1 MQVAAKVFFSP
12 PAASFFPP
20 PSEAIF
26 ETQKSTEEREL
37 SFACGLQPNHVVH
50 APRLAP
56 EGVEEK
62 RRERGSGKK
71 CGSFNLKRNKWRRT
85 TEREK
90 KKDGNGA

>member
-56 EGVEEK
+56 EEETG
-62 RRERGSGKK
+62 REGGGGGETPRERV
-71 CGSFNLKRNKWRRT
+71 W
-85 TEREK
+85 EK
-90 KKDGNGA
+90 MWVF